1 MLAKSLQK
9 YSIWHPS
16 YVSGSPGFPTFWRSE
31 ATLWLFVTAPF
42 MKMMHFWPA
51 YWSPDQTESFLT
63 LKMFFACN
71 LTIYTFEPIALAT
84 RLVLILMLLIIL
96 ILTIFIMNWSPAG
109 YPTPLQ
115 SWFKDALACED
126 AFHLGAALVFCD
138 CSSMVVMVIMVAI
151 DMVVVGDRWPWW
163 TWWSWWSG

>member
-1 MLAKSLQK
+1 MQPNNI
-9 YSIWHPS
+9 YI
-16 YVSGSPGFPTFWRSE
+16 
-31 ATLWLFVTAPF
+31 
-42 MKMMHFWPA
+42 
-51 YWSPDQTESFLT
+51 
-63 LKMFFACN
+63 
-71 LTIYTFEPIALAT
+71 TISTFEPIALAT
-84 RLVLILMLLIIL
+84 TLVLILRLIIIL

>member
-1 MLAKSLQK
+1 MQHNNT
-9 YSIWHPS
+9 YI
-16 YVSGSPGFPTFWRSE
+16 
-31 ATLWLFVTAPF
+31 
-42 MKMMHFWPA
+42 
-51 YWSPDQTESFLT
+51 
-63 LKMFFACN
+63 
-71 LTIYTFEPIALAT
+71 TISTFEPIALAT
-84 RLVLILMLLIIL
+84 TLVLILRLIIIL

-115 SWFKDALACED
+115 PWFKDALACED

-138 CSSMVVMVIMVAI
+138 CSSIFVMVIMVAI